1 MQGILETPGPT
12 VPGNLE
18 HGQVKEAP
26 SDGHTVHET
35 AAVKRSQ
42 ISAKSNYKTWK
53 LFYPSQ
59 VFSYINNN

>member
-26 SDGHTVHET
+26 NVYILSMG
-35 AAVKRSQ
+35 AVY
-42 ISAKSNYKTWK
+42 A
-53 LFYPSQ
+53 L
-59 VFSYINNN
+59 

>member
-26 SDGHTVHET
+26 YSIGSG
-35 AAVKRSQ
+35 AWIK
-42 ISAKSNYKTWK
+42 
-53 LFYPSQ
+53 
-59 VFSYINNN
+59 

>member
-26 SDGHTVHET
+26 KHMGHSG
-35 AAVKRSQ
+35 ASRVKDLLMGSLRGTQSEW
-42 ISAKSNYKTWK
+42 IAHGS
-53 LFYPSQ
+53 F
-59 VFSYINNN
+59 